1 MQQTIWRAVAF
12 IAMAAIVVFP
22 GAAEAGSR
30 SGQISGV
37 SGQAGSKTTA
47 SKNQPKPKTTIKFSP
62 EYQNAN
68 QIGKFAE
75 VISTRRVAIGSSHIH
90 LHRPEMHAMEPL
102 PKGANFIRAKTLWEI
117 GLHIAGNPATPYG
130 GNRDMV
136 IAVGSGS
143 GPAFRPWLRLA
154 TGSAILAEQVA
165 NGDGI
170 ELAFV
175 NPSALLT
182 QAYRGVGLFST
193 PLPVRIVAV
202 YPSWDRFVFMV
213 HPRTGIRSLADIKA
227 KRYPL
232 RVSVREDPTHSTHVL
247 IDQAFALH
255 GFALKDIESWGGRLL
270 LCGGP
275 SDPRR
280 LEALARDELDAVF
293 DEGIKVWLD
302 EALAAGLS
310 PIELEATEFATMA
323 RLGWRKVCLPK
334 ARFPRLQQDIDTLD
348 FSGWPIYANASLPE
362 QVAYDICG
370 ALAAREAEIPW
381 EKGTGGTALHMGRES
396 ESTPMDVPLH
406 PGAER
411 WYREHGANS

>member
-1 MQQTIWRAVAF
+1 M
-12 IAMAAIVVFP
+12 
-22 GAAEAGSR
+22 
-30 SGQISGV
+30 
-37 SGQAGSKTTA
+37 
-47 SKNQPKPKTTIKFSP
+47 
-62 EYQNAN
+62 
-68 QIGKFAE
+68 
-75 VISTRRVAIGSSHIH
+75 
-90 LHRPEMHAMEPL
+90 LDMELL
-102 PKGANFIRAKTLWEI
+102 PKGANFVRAKTLWEI

-136 IAVGSGS
+136 ITIGSGS
-143 GPAFRPWLRLA
+143 GAAFRPWLRLA
-154 TGSAILAEQVA
+154 TGSAILAKEVA
-165 NGDGI
+165 KGGL

-182 QAYRGVGLFST
+182 QAYLGLGLFST

-232 RVSVREDPTHSTHVL
+232 RVSVREDPTHSTLVL

-255 GFALKDIESWGGRLL
+255 GFTLRDIESWGGRLL

-275 SDPRR
+275 SDVRR
-280 LEALARDELDAVF
+280 LELLGRGEIDAVF

-310 PIELEATEFATMA
+310 PIELEPTEFDALGQ
-323 RLGWRKVCLPK
+323 LGWRKVSIPK
-334 ARFPRLQQDIDTLD
+334 ARFPRLIRDVDTLD

-362 QVAYDICG
+362 QDAYDICD
-370 ALAAREAEIPW
+370 ALGAREAEIPW
-381 EKGTGGTALHMGRES
+381 DKGTVGSALHMGRES
-396 ESTPMDVPLH
+396 DSTPMDVPLH

-411 WYREHGANS
+411 WFHEHERKK